1 MRNLRILIIR
11 PDRIGDVILSTP
23 IPREI
28 KKNYP
33 ESYIAVL
40 VRDYTKDVYLNNP
53 YVDKIITL
61 NEIKNKLVLKEIKT
75 LRDFNF
81 SHALMLLP
89 AERLNWILFLSGI
102 KYRIGV
108 GYKFFQFVTNTK
120 SIYRNKYIPLRHEAD
135 YCLDMVRKLDISSY
149 SFIPEIFL
157 NGEEIELR
165 NKIRE
170 SFAPN
175 GELLVGINSSSGNSA
190 PNMKASEYKK
200 LIEKLLPFK
209 NVKVFVTDSELS
221 HELKNIDGVTYPNLN
236 KSLRE
241 SIINFSALDL
251 LISASTGPMHIAA
264 ALKLKT
270 ISLFCP
276 TTACSPEL
284 WGPLGN
290 NSTIILPNQ
299 NYHGVV
305 CSGDPKNCFFEG
317 TGGIDADK
325 VFDKVKEFI
334 LAE

>member
-11 PDRIGDVILSTP
+11 PDRIGDVVLSTP

-61 NEIKNKLVLKEIKT
+61 DETKNKSVLKEIKR

-89 AERLNWILFLSGI
+89 TERLNWVLFLSGI
-102 KYRIGV
+102 KCRIGV
-108 GYKFFQFVTNTK
+108 GYKFFQFVTNEK
-120 SIYRNKYIPLRHEAD
+120 SVYRNKYIPVRHEAD
-135 YCLDMVRKLDISSY
+135 YCLDMVRKLDINSF

-157 NGEEIELR
+157 NDEETELR
-165 NKIRE
+165 EKIRE

-175 GELLVGINSSSGNSA
+175 GELLLGINASSGNSA
-190 PNMKASEYKK
+190 PNMKTSEYKK
-200 LIEKLLPFK
+200 LIEKLLLLK
-209 NVKVFVTDSELS
+209 NIKVIVTDSEPP
-221 HELKNIDGVTYPNLN
+221 HELKNIEGVTYPNLN
-236 KSLRE
+236 KILRE
-241 SIINFSALDL
+241 AIINFSALDL

-264 ALKLKT
+264 ALKVKT

-290 NSTIILPNQ
+290 NSLIILPIP

-317 TGGIDADK
+317 TGGIDAEK

-334 LAE
+334 KAE